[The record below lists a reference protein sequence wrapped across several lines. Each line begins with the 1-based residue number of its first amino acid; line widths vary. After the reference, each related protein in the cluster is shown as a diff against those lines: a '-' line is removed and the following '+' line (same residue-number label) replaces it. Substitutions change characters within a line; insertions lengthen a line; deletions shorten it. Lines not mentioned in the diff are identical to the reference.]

1 MRCAKV
7 PPVLM
12 TDTQRNP
19 LSAAAVRS
27 LLTTAARLRQQGDIQ
42 RARVILHAL
51 VAQRPDDPRV
61 WRALADVAESEE
73 ERRAAL
79 RRVVLLVR
87 ASSAPPPAGSSPSVP
102 APPATLPPVT
112 PSPPSVATA
121 PSPDPLPSSPA
132 APSAAPSVQRAVATP
147 PPPSVAASQ
156 SVPSAPVDQTP
167 KVRPERTVLPFP
179 RRYAW
184 IGIAI
189 TGAALLIVAGLLANV
204 RFPATNVRPEPTPPL
219 ATLEATGDAAS
230 AAPSPDVPPP
240 SPIAAAATPVAPSP
254 ATVAPTGA
262 PVTPIVPSLPASTL
276 APTFPPPP
284 ASTLAPT
291 GAPVTPTVSLPPT
304 STPAPTLPPGTVIL
318 RDVWTLTLL
327 RPDHAVV
334 LNGPIGSRQPNG
346 RFILALVAVGN
357 GGATEAVAPET
368 LFALVDHRGN
378 RYLPEPALSTLYLET
393 FGRGVYGD
401 FSLGEAIPTG
411 IGQVSVPVIF
421 EVPVDARGLSLHLGD
436 SVAGWPVQGLP

>member
-1 MRCAKV
+1 
-7 PPVLM
+7 M

-42 RARVILHAL
+42 RARVLLRAL

-87 ASSAPPPAGSSPSVP
+87 ASSAPPPAGSSPSAA
-102 APPATLPPVT
+102 APPATPPPVT
-112 PSPPSVATA
+112 PSPPPAAAAPSSGSPPSSAVDPHVQSAVAPPPLPPAAAA
-121 PSPDPLPSSPA
+121 PSP
-132 APSAAPSVQRAVATP
+132 
-147 PPPSVAASQ
+147 AASQ
-156 SVPSAPVDQTP
+156 SVPSAPVDQTST
-167 KVRPERTVLPFP
+167 VRPERTALPFP

-254 ATVAPTGA
+254 AKVAPTGA

-401 FSLGEAIPTG
+401 FSLGEAIPAR

>member
-1 MRCAKV
+1 
-7 PPVLM
+7 M
-12 TDTQRNP
+12 TNAQRNP

-27 LLTTAARLRQQGDIQ
+27 LLTTAARLRQQGDIR
-42 RARVILHAL
+42 RARVLLRAL

-87 ASSAPPPAGSSPSVP
+87 ASSAPPPAGSSPSP
-102 APPATLPPVT
+102 AAPPAMPPPITPFPPPDASDPSSGSLLSSAAAPHTQSAVALPPL
-112 PSPPSVATA
+112 PPAA
-121 PSPDPLPSSPA
+121 A
-132 APSAAPSVQRAVATP
+132 APSR
-147 PPPSVAASQ
+147 AASQ

-167 KVRPERTVLPFP
+167 TVRPERTVPPFP
-179 RRYAW
+179 RQYTW
-184 IGIAI
+184 IGVAI
-189 TGAALLIVAGLLANV
+189 TGVVLLIVAVLLANV

-219 ATLEATGDAAS
+219 ATLEPTGDAAS
-230 AAPSPDVPPP
+230 ATPSPDVPPP

-254 ATVAPTGA
+254 ATVVPTGA
-262 PVTPIVPSLPASTL
+262 PVTPIPSLPASTL
-276 APTFPPPP
+276 APTLPPPP

-291 GAPVTPTVSLPPT
+291 LPPPPT
-304 STPAPTLPPGTVIL
+304 STPVPTLPPGTIIL

-368 LFALVDHRGN
+368 LFALVDHHGN
-378 RYLPEPALSTLYLET
+378 RYLPEPALSALYLET

-401 FSLGEAIPTG
+401 FSLGEAIPAR

>member
-1 MRCAKV
+1 
-7 PPVLM
+7 M

-42 RARVILHAL
+42 RARVLLRAL

-87 ASSAPPPAGSSPSVP
+87 ASSAPPPAGSSPSAA
-102 APPATLPPVT
+102 APPATPPPVT
-112 PSPPSVATA
+112 LSPPPAAADPSSGSPPSSAV
-121 PSPDPLPSSPA
+121 DPH
-132 APSAAPSVQRAVATP
+132 VQPAVAPP
-147 PPPSVAASQ
+147 PPPSVAAASSHAASQ
-156 SVPSAPVDQTP
+156 SVPSASVNQTP
-167 KVRPERTVLPFP
+167 TVQPERTVPPFP
-179 RRYAW
+179 RQYTW
-184 IGIAI
+184 IGMAI
-189 TGAALLIVAGLLANV
+189 TGVALLIVAVLLANA
-204 RFPATNVRPEPTPPL
+204 RFLATNVRPEPTPPL
-219 ATLEATGDAAS
+219 ATLEPTGEAAS
-230 AAPSPDVPPP
+230 TAPSPDVPPP
-240 SPIAAAATPVAPSP
+240 SPVVAAATPVAPSP
-254 ATVAPTGA
+254 VTVAPT
-262 PVTPIVPSLPASTL
+262 S
-276 APTFPPPP
+276 
-284 ASTLAPT
+284 
-291 GAPVTPTVSLPPT
+291 APVTPTVSLPPT

-401 FSLGEAIPTG
+401 FSLGEAIPAR

>member
-1 MRCAKV
+1 
-7 PPVLM
+7 M

-27 LLTTAARLRQQGDIQ
+27 LLTAAARLRQQGDIR
-42 RARVILHAL
+42 RARVLLRAL

-87 ASSAPPPAGSSPSVP
+87 ASSAPPPAGSSPSAA
-102 APPATLPPVT
+102 APPATPPPVT
-112 PSPPSVATA
+112 PSPPPAAAAPSSGSPPSSAVDPHVQSAVAPPPLPPAAAA
-121 PSPDPLPSSPA
+121 PSP
-132 APSAAPSVQRAVATP
+132 
-147 PPPSVAASQ
+147 AASQ
-156 SVPSAPVDQTP
+156 SVPSAPVDQTST
-167 KVRPERTVLPFP
+167 VRPERTALPFP

-189 TGAALLIVAGLLANV
+189 TGAALLIVAVLLANV

-254 ATVAPTGA
+254 VTVAPTSA
-262 PVTPIVPSLPASTL
+262 PA
-276 APTFPPPP
+276 
-284 ASTLAPT
+284 
-291 GAPVTPTVSLPPT
+291 TPTVSPPPT

-327 RPDHAVV
+327 RLDHAVV

-357 GGATEAVAPET
+357 GGATAAVAPET
-368 LFALVDHRGN
+368 LFTLVDQRGN

-401 FSLGEAIPTG
+401 FSLGEAIPAG

-421 EVPVDARGLSLHLGD
+421 DVPLDARGLSLHLGD

>member
-1 MRCAKV
+1 
-7 PPVLM
+7 M

-27 LLTTAARLRQQGDIQ
+27 LLTAAARLRQQGDIQ

-87 ASSAPPPAGSSPSVP
+87 ASSAPPPAGSSPSAA
-102 APPATLPPVT
+102 APPATPPPVT
-112 PSPPSVATA
+112 PSPPPAAAAPSSGSPPSSAVDPHVQPAVAPPPLPPAAAA
-121 PSPDPLPSSPA
+121 PSP
-132 APSAAPSVQRAVATP
+132 
-147 PPPSVAASQ
+147 AASQ

-240 SPIAAAATPVAPSP
+240 SPIAAAATPVALFP

-262 PVTPIVPSLPASTL
+262 PS
-276 APTFPPPP
+276 
-284 ASTLAPT
+284 
-291 GAPVTPTVSLPPT
+291 TPTVSLPPT
-304 STPAPTLPPGTVIL
+304 STPAPTLSPGTVIL

-357 GGATEAVAPET
+357 GGATAAVAPET
-368 LFALVDHRGN
+368 LFTLVDQRGN

-401 FSLGEAIPTG
+401 FSLGEAIPAG

-421 EVPVDARGLSLHLGD
+421 DVPLDARGLSLHLGD

>member
-1 MRCAKV
+1 
-7 PPVLM
+7 M

-27 LLTTAARLRQQGDIQ
+27 LLTAAARLRQQGDIQ

-73 ERRAAL
+73 ERLAAL

-112 PSPPSVATA
+112 PSPPPAAAAPSSGSPPSSAVDPHVQSAVAPPPLPPAAAA
-121 PSPDPLPSSPA
+121 PSP
-132 APSAAPSVQRAVATP
+132 
-147 PPPSVAASQ
+147 AASQ
-156 SVPSAPVDQTP
+156 SVPSAPVDQTST
-167 KVRPERTVLPFP
+167 VRPERTVLPFP

-219 ATLEATGDAAS
+219 ATLEPTGDVAL

-240 SPIAAAATPVAPSP
+240 SPIVAAETPVAPSP

-357 GGATEAVAPET
+357 GGATAAVAPET

>member
-1 MRCAKV
+1 M
-7 PPVLM
+7 
-12 TDTQRNP
+12 
-19 LSAAAVRS
+19 
-27 LLTTAARLRQQGDIQ
+27 
-42 RARVILHAL
+42 
-51 VAQRPDDPRV
+51 
-61 WRALADVAESEE
+61 
-73 ERRAAL
+73 
-79 RRVVLLVR
+79 
-87 ASSAPPPAGSSPSVP
+87 
-102 APPATLPPVT
+102 
-112 PSPPSVATA
+112 
-121 PSPDPLPSSPA
+121 
-132 APSAAPSVQRAVATP
+132 
-147 PPPSVAASQ
+147 
-156 SVPSAPVDQTP
+156 
-167 KVRPERTVLPFP
+167 
-179 RRYAW
+179 
-184 IGIAI
+184 AI
-189 TGAALLIVAGLLANV
+189 TGVALLIVAVLLANA
-204 RFPATNVRPEPTPPL
+204 RFLATNVRPEPTPPL

-401 FSLGEAIPTG
+401 FSLGEAIPAR